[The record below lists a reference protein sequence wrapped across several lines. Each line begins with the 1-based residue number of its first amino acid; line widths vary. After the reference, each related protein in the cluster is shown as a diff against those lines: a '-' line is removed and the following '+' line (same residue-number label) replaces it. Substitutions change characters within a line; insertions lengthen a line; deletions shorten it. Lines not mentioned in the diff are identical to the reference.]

1 MLGLAG
7 VREMHSIYPAI
18 FSRLNH
24 LPNKASPKTPCVR
37 RISYICTVFLTLLVA
52 AASVGQNTS
61 PKSDQQGQNPKF
73 RKNVNV
79 VNVSFTVKDLH
90 GALVPNLAKE
100 QFEVLEDGKP
110 QTIKYFSTESNQPLT
125 LGLMIDSSA
134 SMQRMLPTEKVIA
147 ADFLRQVV
155 TEKDLAF
162 VISFDI
168 SVDLLQ
174 DLTSDVRLLR
184 AGLERARINVGGSS
198 GGIPGQGPVPIT
210 RPKGTLL
217 FDAVYLASDEILGKQ
232 VGRKALVFLTAGE
245 DEGSRLK
252 LSDAIEAA
260 QKADAI
266 CYVVLLSDSQYPS
279 NMGDMRQLAEQ
290 TGGRVIPVTRP
301 DKMGEAFTQISA
313 ELSSQYY
320 VGYTPDNEK
329 RDGTFRK
336 IEVKSKEGHTVRARK
351 GYYAPKS

>member
-1 MLGLAG
+1 MYK
-7 VREMHSIYPAI
+7 RNPAL
-18 FSRLNH
+18 S
-24 LPNKASPKTPCVR
+24 A
-37 RISYICTVFLTLLVA
+37 VFLALFLAVA
-52 AASVGQNTS
+52 VSGQQPDS
-61 PKSDQQGQNPKF
+61 SAPQQDDTPTF

-79 VNVSFTVKDLH
+79 VNVFFTAKDHH
-90 GALVPNLAKE
+90 GALVPNLQKNE
-100 QFEVLEDGKP
+100 FDLFEDGKP
-110 QTIKYFSTESNQPLT
+110 QTIKYFSAESDQPLT
-125 LGLMIDSSA
+125 LGLMIDSSG

-210 RPKGTLL
+210 RPKRTLL
-217 FDAVYLASDEILGKQ
+217 FDAAYLASDEILDKQ

-252 LSDAIEAA
+252 LSNAIEAA

-266 CYVVLLSDSQYPS
+266 CYVVLLSESQYPS

-313 ELSSQYY
+313 ELSSQY
-320 VGYTPDNEK
+320 
-329 RDGTFRK
+329 
-336 IEVKSKEGHTVRARK
+336 
-351 GYYAPKS
+351 